1 MCDWAKNFTFVPSNL
16 HFMETIKQLQQD
28 FADFLAKTNFNG
40 QPKELYEPIA
50 YTILQSGKR
59 LRPMLCLLANEMFG
73 GDEQQALWPALAL
86 ETFHNFT
93 LIHDDIMDKAPM
105 RRGMP
110 TVYQKWN
117 ADIAIL
123 SGDAMLA
130 KAFQFALKPKKGAEL
145 AQQLGKVAIEIC
157 EGQQMDLN
165 FETLGDVTIDE
176 YLEMIRLKTAVLL
189 ATALQMGATVGDAT
203 TTDIQHLYDFGIN
216 MGMSFQLQDDILDLY
231 SDVEVFGKR
240 HGGDIAENKKTYL
253 YLKALELAS
262 EKDRKRLAHLF
273 TLRIDHDAEEK
284 IEEVQAIY
292 DRLHV
297 KEAVEQVIAEYDQK
311 ALAALKA
318 VSLPEE
324 KKTHLRNYAELLSG
338 RKK

>member
-1 MCDWAKNFTFVPSNL
+1 
-16 HFMETIKQLQQD
+16 MEKIKQLQQD
-28 FADFLAKTNFNG
+28 FAAFLAQTDFGGN
-40 QPKELYEPIA
+40 PKELYEPIA

-59 LRPMLCLLANEMFG
+59 LRPMLCLLANDMFG
-73 GDEQQALWPALAL
+73 GEEQEALWPALAL

-130 KAFQFALKPKKGAEL
+130 KAFQYALQPKKGADL
-145 AQQLGKVAIEIC
+145 AHLLGKVAIEIC

-165 FETLGDVTIDE
+165 FETLGNVTIPE

-189 ATALQMGATVGDAT
+189 ATALQMGATVAGADED
-203 TTDIQHLYDFGIN
+203 DIRHLYDFGIN
-216 MGMSFQLQDDILDLY
+216 LGMSFQLQDDILDLY
-231 SDVEVFGKR
+231 SDVATFGKK

-262 EKDRKRLAHLF
+262 DKDRRRLEHLF
-273 TLRIDHDAEEK
+273 TLRMDHDEEEK
-284 IEEVQAIY
+284 IEEVQALY

-297 KEAVEQVIAEYDQK
+297 KEAVEKVMLDYDRRAFAELD
-311 ALAALKA
+311 A
-318 VSLPEE
+318 VGLPEE
-324 KKTHLRNYAELLSG
+324 KKAHLRTYAELLSG